1 VAELPHLARIVP
13 FLPPAG
19 RQKSDMKLL
28 AGHHPEFSPSLHL
41 IRSTHEENADTPCA
55 TRMNKSVNHLKHFFS
70 RAGHRC
76 AWLAHGRRM
85 RQISNI

>member
-19 RQKSDMKLL
+19 RQKGDMKLL

-41 IRSTHEENADTPCA
+41 
-55 TRMNKSVNHLKHFFS
+55 
-70 RAGHRC
+70 
-76 AWLAHGRRM
+76 
-85 RQISNI
+85 